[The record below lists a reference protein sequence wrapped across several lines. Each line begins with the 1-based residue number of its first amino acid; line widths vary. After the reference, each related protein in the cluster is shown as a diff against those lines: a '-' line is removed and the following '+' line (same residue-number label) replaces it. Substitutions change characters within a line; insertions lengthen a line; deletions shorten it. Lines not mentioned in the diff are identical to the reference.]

1 MLLTTLAPVT
11 TTVPLRDVL
20 ARGDRTFSFE
30 FFPPK
35 QGTND
40 AVLWQTLRELEALS
54 PTFVSVTY
62 GAGGSTQERT
72 FDLCGRIERETKMS
86 TVAHLTCVDASED
99 DLRQVIRRYSGEGIR
114 SVLALRGDPT
124 AGPDAPWVTHPQG
137 FQYAIQLVELLREM
151 GDFTIGVAA
160 FPEKH
165 PESPSIAHDCRVLA
179 EKQRAGAHYAIT
191 QLFFNPIDYFGLID
205 RAQAHG
211 VTMPIIPGIMPITNV
226 AQIERFAA
234 LSGAAFPEPLRAMF
248 DRVRDNEEQV
258 RQLGIEIATELSAAL
273 LLGGAPGL
281 HFYTMN
287 RSTSTIRVFEKLAA
301 AGLTTR

>member
-72 FDLCGRIERETKMS
+72 FDLCGRIERETRMS

>member
-1 MLLTTLAPVT
+1 MKTS
-11 TTVPLRDVL
+11 VPLREIL
-20 ARGDRTFSFE
+20 ACGERTFSFE

-35 QGTND
+35 QGAND
-40 AVLWQTLRELEALS
+40 PALWQTLRELEPLN

-72 FDLCGRIERETKMS
+72 FDLCGRIERETQMP
-86 TVAHLTCVDASED
+86 TVAHLTCVDASAE

-191 QLFFNPIDYFGLID
+191 QLFFNPLDYFGLID

-211 VTMPIIPGIMPITNV
+211 VTIPIIPGIMPITNV
-226 AQIERFAA
+226 SQIERFAT
-234 LSGAAFPEPLRAMF
+234 LSGAVFPEPLRALF
-248 DRVRDNEEQV
+248 DKVRDDDEKV
-258 RQLGIEIATELSAAL
+258 RDLGIEIATELSAAL
-273 LLGGAPGL
+273 LQGGAPGL
-281 HFYTMN
+281 HLYTMN
-287 RSTSTIRVFEKLAA
+287 RSTSTLRVFEKLTA
-301 AGLTTR
+301 AGLTQR